1 MSKTTAVYEVDTVDG
16 DALAQ
21 FFRTFSGA
29 YLHIEQALL
38 MLELDAAD
46 ERSLTE
52 LQSAIHSL
60 QQALQA
66 IGFNE
71 LLCLTTTLEN
81 LVQSIRAK
89 QVEFHTVISDIVLL
103 AVDDIKTVL
112 EKIIDG
118 ETRCVLLERMP
129 RVCATISNIAEVD
142 PYYQDS
148 VIKDAL
154 LLLDPSTEILEPN
167 TAASASLIDLFDDSE
182 PDQEELAAYGVE
194 ENDDFVF
201 FRALSEPLETRARY
215 WRGRSQR
222 MLRLA
227 LKMNDHAGRPV
238 DPNQLAAAVYMHDA
252 GMALLPLE
260 VINHDSNLDDEHLQ
274 QIREHPKIGYELL
287 RYMKQWREAATIVLQ
302 HQERVDGKGYPYGL
316 TEHEICDGAKILAI
330 VDAIDARTHERAHS
344 SLLKRPLL
352 RAAMEIGKHVDT
364 QFSEKW
370 VNVFK
375 QVFQQM
381 RKQQEAQGIE
391 VT

>member
-1 MSKTTAVYEVDTVDG
+1 MSKPTAAYQVDTIDA
-16 DALAQ
+16 DALAH
-21 FFRTFSGA
+21 FFKTFSGA

-38 MLELDAAD
+38 MLELDSSN
-46 ERSLTE
+46 ERFLGE
-52 LQSAIHSL
+52 LQAAIQSI
-60 QQALQA
+60 QQALET

-71 LLCLTTTLEN
+71 LLCLTSTLAG
-81 LVQSIRAK
+81 LVQSIRDK
-89 QVEFHTVISDIVLL
+89 QVEFHTVVSDIVLL
-103 AVDDIKTVL
+103 AVDDIKVIL

-118 ETRCVLLERMP
+118 EQRCIMLERMP
-129 RVCATISNIAEVD
+129 RVCATIRNIAEVD
-142 PYYQDS
+142 EFYQDA

-154 LLLDPSTEILEPN
+154 LLLDPSTEILEPHISPS
-167 TAASASLIDLFDDSE
+167 AALVDLFDDSE

-252 GMALLPLE
+252 GMALLPME
-260 VINHDSNLDDEHLQ
+260 VINADSDLSDQHLE
-274 QIREHPKIGYELL
+274 QIKEHPKIGFELL

-316 TEHEICDGAKILAI
+316 TDKEICDGAKIIAI

-344 SLLKRPLL
+344 TLLKRPLL

-391 VT
+391 TD